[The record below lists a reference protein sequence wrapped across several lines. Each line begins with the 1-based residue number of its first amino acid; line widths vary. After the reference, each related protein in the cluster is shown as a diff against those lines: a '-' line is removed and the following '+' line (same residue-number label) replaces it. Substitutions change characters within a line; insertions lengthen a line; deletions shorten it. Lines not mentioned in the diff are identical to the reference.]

1 MAYVTCAVVLLWNE
15 LPVWGNAVE
24 RQARFGGWLSGRE
37 PDWLPFLPFLVLFP
51 LCYFGGGNF
60 LNRASSTRELASW
73 SESPRDE
80 KPHLIMAWGL
90 SLVVGSVAFLMAIR
104 TSHEFEGL
112 PPAYHDEYS
121 YVLQAETFLN
131 GRWSFPSFPE
141 HAKIFNQMHVLNE
154 GQFASRYFPGTGA
167 WISLGMLVSDEW
179 FAHLLAQTFAA
190 VMIFWTGRELAN
202 SGTGLLAGLLFAL
215 SPGMILFSNLLLAHH
230 PTLVGL
236 TIFLWAFVRM
246 IRTDCLTMSWVAGTG
261 LSFAMICRPMTA
273 AGFGLPF
280 GILFFWWWIRG
291 NWGIRNSE
299 ENHLTFRQRSF
310 RTIGLG
316 IPLLIGFAVV
326 LTQNQ
331 QITGSLWTS
340 PYQLY
345 TDIYTPRHVYG
356 FNNVVRGE
364 QALGP
369 KVLENYDQWAE
380 NLTPQLALKNVF
392 TRIQNSWRWTLGII
406 PILASL
412 IIFLLTMRSGDR
424 RWWLIFLAVVSLHVA
439 HIPYWFSGIF
449 GWHYVFETAA
459 LWILIVAETTR
470 RLWSNRSLSS
480 HRLVCICWMM
490 FLGTSIL
497 VNLVTIK
504 PVWPATLDRGV
515 AEVRYPREL
524 YAEFRQQIEVFRDE
538 SPAIVFII
546 PDESDRSMD
555 YVTNPPSLDGPVLV
569 ARIRDAA
576 EAESLTSLFP
586 ERVPILFDARTRSFE
601 MIEKELNR

>member
-1 MAYVTCAVVLLWNE
+1 MLLWNE
-15 LPVWGNAVE
+15 IPVWLNEESQQE
-24 RQARFGGWLSGRE
+24 RFAGWLSGRE
-37 PDWLPFLPFLVLFP
+37 PDWLPFLPFLILFP
-51 LCYFGGGNF
+51 LCFLGGGGF
-60 LNRASSTRELASW
+60 LNRASSGSKSEEW

-80 KPHLIMAWGL
+80 KPRLVMAWGL
-90 SLVVGSVAFLMAIR
+90 SLVVGSVAFLMAHW
-104 TSHEFEGL
+104 TSHEFDGL

-121 YVLQAETFLN
+121 YLLQAETFLN
-131 GRWSFPSFPE
+131 GKWSYPSFKEYPE
-141 HAKIFNQMHVLNE
+141 LFNQMHVLNE
-154 GQFASRYFPGTGA
+154 GEFASRYFPGTGA
-167 WISLGMLVSDEW
+167 WISLGMLVSNEW

-190 VMIFWTGRELAN
+190 IMIFWTGRELAN

-246 IRTDCLTMSWVAGTG
+246 IRTDCLTMSWVAGIG
-261 LSFAMICRPMTA
+261 LAYSMICRPMTA

-280 GILFFWWWIRG
+280 GVLFVWWWIRG
-291 NWGIRNSE
+291 SWGI
-299 ENHLTFRQRSF
+299 ENPEKPLSFRQRSF
-310 RTIGLG
+310 RTIGLA
-316 IPLLIGFAVV
+316 IPLIIGFAVV
-326 LTQNQ
+326 MVQNK
-331 QITGSLWTS
+331 QITGDLCTS

-380 NLTPQLALKNVF
+380 NLTPQLALKNGF
-392 TRIQNSWRWTLGII
+392 IRIENSWRWTLGII
-406 PILASL
+406 PILASV
-412 IIFLLTMRSGDR
+412 IIFLLTMRSDDR
-424 RWWLIFLAVVSLHVA
+424 RWWLIFLAIVSLHVA

-449 GWHYVFETAA
+449 GWHYVFETGP

-470 RLWSNRSLSS
+470 RLWSDRAMSS
-480 HRLVCICWMM
+480 QRLVCVCWML
-490 FLGTSIL
+490 FLGTSVL

-515 AEVRYPREL
+515 AEVRYPRTL
-524 YAEFRQQIEVFRDE
+524 YSEFREQIEDLRDQ
-538 SPAIVFII
+538 SPAIVFVI
-546 PDESDRSMD
+546 PDLSDRSMD

-569 ARIRDAA
+569 ARISDPD
-576 EAESLTSLFP
+576 EVESLAALFP
-586 ERVPILFDARTRSFE
+586 GRVPILFDAHTRSFE
-601 MIEKELNR
+601 MLEKGRSQ